1 MYTLTIDNFKYTNNI
16 SDLFKLLH
24 SDFPDVILL
33 PCDNVCREY
42 SVIECGKEIGSI
54 TLN

>member
-1 MYTLTIDNFKYTNNI
+1 MYTLIIDNFKYTNKI

-24 SDFPDVILL
+24 SDFPNVTLQS
-33 PCDNVCREY
+33 CDNVCREY
-42 SVIECGKEIGSI
+42 VVFENNKEIGSI

>member
-1 MYTLTIDNFKYTNNI
+1 MYTLQISNFKSTNTI
-16 SDLFKLLH
+16 SRLFNLLH
-24 SDFPDVILL
+24 SEFTDITLL

-42 SVIECGKEIGSI
+42 VVFENNKEIGSI

>member
-1 MYTLTIDNFKYTNNI
+1 MYTLQISNFKYTNKI

-24 SDFPDVILL
+24 SDFTNITLL

-42 SVIECGKEIGSI
+42 SVLENNIQIGLI